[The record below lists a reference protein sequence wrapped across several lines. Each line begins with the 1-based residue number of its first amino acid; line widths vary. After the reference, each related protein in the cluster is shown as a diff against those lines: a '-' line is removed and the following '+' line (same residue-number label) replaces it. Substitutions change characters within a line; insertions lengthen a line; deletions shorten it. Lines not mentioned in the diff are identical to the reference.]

1 MQCST
6 WDMLFKNLH
15 RRLEEYNNSLPAMN
29 IVLFKQAMEHICR
42 ISRIIQ
48 KPCGNAML
56 LGVGGSGK
64 QSLSKLATFL
74 HEIQWYQILIK
85 GNYNF
90 TSFKEDIKMLFEKS
104 AVKPGKPMA
113 LIITDSQI
121 IKEEFLICINDF
133 VNAGY
138 IPDLMPEDE
147 YIANANQLK
156 NKAKS
161 EGYPSDTPEQ
171 LFK

>member
-1 MQCST
+1 
-6 WDMLFKNLH
+6 MLFKNLH

-74 HEIQWYQILIK
+74 HEIQW
-85 GNYNF
+85 
-90 TSFKEDIKMLFEKS
+90 
-104 AVKPGKPMA
+104 
-113 LIITDSQI
+113 
-121 IKEEFLICINDF
+121 
-133 VNAGY
+133 
-138 IPDLMPEDE
+138 
-147 YIANANQLK
+147 
-156 NKAKS
+156 
-161 EGYPSDTPEQ
+161 
-171 LFK
+171 